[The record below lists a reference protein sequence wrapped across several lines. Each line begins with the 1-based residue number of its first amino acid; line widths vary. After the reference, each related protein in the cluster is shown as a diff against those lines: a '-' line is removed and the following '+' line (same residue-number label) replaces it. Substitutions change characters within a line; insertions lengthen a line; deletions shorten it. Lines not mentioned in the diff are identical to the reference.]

1 MDKDRT
7 STAPRQRRA
16 LALALMTG
24 CTALGLL
31 TNTGCYVPPD
41 DGIARTDTD
50 PQEQQNEQ
58 TEEQQ
63 QGHEPRSPWDDLDQP
78 PISSAP
84 AQEQDPEEAQA
95 AHQEANQLAKQGREA
110 LEADDPR
117 QAVEHF
123 EQAVNFTPNRAVL
136 WQNLAAAQLEAGNY
150 AEAEA
155 SAQRAL
161 DLADARDEPV
171 IRESLWLVAA
181 ARKGLGDE
189 RGLRRAVE
197 AAERQAGGPGQDQ
210 PPGREDPQSPPGPW

>member
-1 MDKDRT
+1 MDKGRT
-7 STAPRQRRA
+7 NTASGQRRA
-16 LALALMTG
+16 LALALVTG
-24 CTALGLL
+24 FTALGLL

-63 QGHEPRSPWDDLDQP
+63 QEHERSPWDELDQP

-84 AQEQDPEEAQA
+84 EPEQDPEEAQA

-117 QAVEHF
+117 QAVEYF
-123 EQAVNFTPNRAVL
+123 EQAVNHTPNRAVL

-150 AEAEA
+150 AEAET

-171 IRESLWLVAA
+171 IRESLWL
-181 ARKGLGDE
+181 
-189 RGLRRAVE
+189 
-197 AAERQAGGPGQDQ
+197 
-210 PPGREDPQSPPGPW
+210 